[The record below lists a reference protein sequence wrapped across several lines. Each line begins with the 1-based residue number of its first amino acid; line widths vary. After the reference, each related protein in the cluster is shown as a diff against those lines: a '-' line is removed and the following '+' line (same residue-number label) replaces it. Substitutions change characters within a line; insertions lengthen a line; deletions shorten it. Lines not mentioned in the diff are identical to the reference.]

1 MNGSIYKVVYSDIKG
16 KPVSHLPITYKVNFR
31 SFERAMKTAKRL
43 HLFNRDVVVIESDEK
58 GMIASWELNTD
69 YKGGM
74 IFDYNESRTDL
85 N

>member
-16 KPVSHLPITYKVNFR
+16 KPVSHPPITYKVKFR
-31 SFERAMKTAKRL
+31 SFERAMKTARRL
-43 HLFNRDVVVIESDEK
+43 HLVNRDVVVIESDSQ

-74 IFDYNESRTDL
+74 IFEYNKTRTDL